1 MKLHKVQQLVEVRKM
16 FSVSIS
22 RNKFCPTHFCTFQ
35 ADLEAD
41 PLVFEGYDKPVEVR
55 LTNNDHTL
63 RLESNQTIAMISGGG
78 LEGFYRFSQIN
89 FHWGESSNVG
99 SEHQINGEI
108 FPMEVQLIHY
118 NTR

>member
-1 MKLHKVQQLVEVRKM
+1 MAWHSTIYLYMSLYVL
-16 FSVSIS
+16 
-22 RNKFCPTHFCTFQ
+22 FQ

-41 PLVFEGYDKPVEVR
+41 PLVYDGYDKPVEVR
-55 LTNNDHTL
+55 LTNDDHTL
-63 RLESNQTIAMISGGG
+63 RLESNQTMISGGG
-78 LEGFYRFSQIN
+78 LEGFYRLSQIN

-99 SEHQINGEI
+99 SEHQINGEV